1 LGRTIRENR
10 EQSASVEEP
19 EFDLREVVHVLHEY
33 KWLIVGITAVVVVA
47 GIFWTARTPK
57 IFEATSTVE
66 YDPNPSKPLGG
77 QVDDVADPIG
87 NYWATREFF
96 GTQNLV
102 IASRDVAGRVTHR
115 LGLHEDPTYLSQ
127 DDDALGPTGDVEA
140 TTLALQS
147 RLTVEPV
154 PETRLVRIHA
164 RDVKPERARLIAD
177 AVAEAYVQKTIEDR
191 LESTDRANFVKSSR
205 RPSSRCTTSRRG
217 TTSCRYRWRIG
228 RTSSPA
234 TFNRHTTSSRKPA
247 IGASSLTPVSSA
259 SRRRSAEG
267 LTRSTRRSWPSMKR

>member
-1 LGRTIRENR
+1 MENR

-19 EFDLREVVHVLHEY
+19 ELDLREVVHVLREY
-33 KWLIVGITAVVVVA
+33 KWLIIGITAVVVFA
-47 GIFWTARTPK
+47 GVVWTLRTPK
-57 IFEATSTVE
+57 IYEAICTIE
-66 YDPNPSKPLGG
+66 YDPNPPKPLGG

-102 IASRDVAGRVTHR
+102 IASRDVTGRVVQK

-127 DDDALGPTGDVEA
+127 DDDVLGPTGELEA

-154 PETRLVRIHA
+154 PDTRLVQIYV

-177 AVAEAYVQKTIEDR
+177 AVADSYVQKTIEDR
-191 LESTDRANFVKSSR
+191 LESTDRAKDWLESNSRPFAKSSR
-205 RPSSRCTTSRRG
+205 RPSSHCTASRRG
-217 TTSCRYRWRIG
+217 TMCCRSRWRIA
-228 RTSSPA
+228 RTSSQA
-234 TFNRHTTSSRKPA
+234 MCKQRTVN
-247 IGASSLTPVSSA
+247 
-259 SRRRSAEG
+259 
-267 LTRSTRRSWPSMKR
+267 